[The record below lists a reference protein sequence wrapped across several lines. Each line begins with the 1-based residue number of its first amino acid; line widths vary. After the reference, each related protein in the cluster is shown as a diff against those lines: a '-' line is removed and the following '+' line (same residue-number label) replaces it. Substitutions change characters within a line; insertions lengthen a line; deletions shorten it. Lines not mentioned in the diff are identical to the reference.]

1 MRTEKLCFFQSR
13 GKAPSS
19 PPSHAPV
26 PAPPCAACGGVD
38 SVQPAQRLPSAVH
51 DLGGLGPGSTTKDV
65 AMERKQAPSSRK
77 ALATKPRLEGG
88 FLTTS
93 RDSYSAIYSTKCP
106 TAVVQTFNLLPLPAN
121 CRWSI
126 FRNYRSSI
134 PIPNVTEPKE
144 ASKEP

>member
-1 MRTEKLCFFQSR
+1 MFFPESRQGSFLSTIPRTCTSTTVCSMWWCRQCP
-13 GKAPSS
+13 ACT
-19 PPSHAPV
+19 
-26 PAPPCAACGGVD
+26 APPFC
-38 SVQPAQRLPSAVH
+38 SVRPRRSTTREYDQGRRDGTKTGSKLPS
-51 DLGGLGPGSTTKDV
+51 
-65 AMERKQAPSSRK
+65 E

-88 FLTTS
+88 FLTAS